1 MISFNC
7 SVESEFR
14 KFLIAIII
22 GLLNFVQELVIEP
35 GSVTYKQLLNPTVP
49 LFKDIY
55 FFNLTNPDDFQNGAT
70 PDLNEV
76 GPYSY
81 R

>member
-1 MISFNC
+1 MRNQLVAGVNFNHF
-7 SVESEFR
+7 SVAHMQR
-14 KFLIAIII
+14 
-22 GLLNFVQELVIEP
+22 VVIQP
-35 GSVTYKQLLNPTVP
+35 GSATFQQLLSPTVP

-55 FFNLTNPDDFQNGAT
+55 FFNLTNPVEFQDGAKPNLT
-70 PDLNEV
+70 EI